1 MRRLKRKFK
10 RPRMSWDSVK
20 IEEEKKI
27 LKEYGLR
34 RKKEIR
40 RVEAVLRNFR
50 RRAREIIATKDEA
63 KKKVLL
69 DKLIK
74 MGLIT
79 KAQDIDDVLALAV
92 KDILNRRLQTIVLK
106 KKLANTIN
114 QSRQFIVHGHI
125 AVDKRRVKF
134 PSYIVPLGE
143 EGKIEFYDTSK
154 LKK

>member
-1 MRRLKRKFK
+1 
-10 RPRMSWDSVK
+10 MSWDSVK

-40 RVEAVLRNFR
+40 RIEAVLRNFR

-79 KAQDIDDVLALAV
+79 KAQDIDDVLALTV

-134 PSYIVPLGE
+134 PSYIVPLEE

>member
-40 RVEAVLRNFR
+40 RIEAVLRNFR

-79 KAQDIDDVLALAV
+79 KAQDIDDVLALTV

-134 PSYIVPLGE
+134 PSYIVPLEE